1 MQELLERF
9 GVRPEDLPALIVRGK
24 LLLRKPTNLEV
35 AEHFGFTN
43 VIDKDKVHDLVV
55 IGAGPAGL
63 TAAVYAASE
72 GHDMAAPYPGVFAAG
87 DVRAACIQLIHKA
100 PQE

>member
-72 GHDMAAPYPGVFAAG
+72 GHDMAARLRCF
-87 DVRAACIQLIHKA
+87 DL
-100 PQE
+100 